1 MAVPSLR
8 AFPRQVNS
16 HDELENPLFR
26 ASTRAS
32 ITACGALVVFGCLIG
47 IAGFSIG
54 VYLSSI
60 SVLSSEISNNQII
73 ALFVVLPVII
83 ILFIRLLVY
92 SITVY
97 RHQLFTNMLDDAH
110 NEWRYWASKHLG
122 LLTHS
127 RLTQIDEE
135 KQEGVPLFSLPINK
149 DNALT
154 LNALKSL
161 SSWEKQETT
170 IQKLLV
176 PIADFYHQHSLT
188 QPITL
193 YWQAEESEANWTAL
207 IEQEATR
214 LSLALES
221 VEILPYKSLSEWLLA
236 LYENPFEPNLYAIL
250 AFQLDSMASE
260 EAASLL
266 LAPQGFYERLRAPIK
281 AKLLRPIST
290 DIESFPD
297 ALKAQCEFQLPGHQL
312 NSVWHS
318 GIADKNKSQC
328 IESYVQQDI
337 HCLLNQFYD
346 VDTFFGKCG
355 VARHST
361 ILSLVSDNHE
371 NQLIVCQENDNVLLQ
386 QIIC

>member
-1 MAVPSLR
+1 MMSWKIPSLEHPPEPPL
-8 AFPRQVNS
+8 PRVG
-16 HDELENPLFR
+16 LWLF
-26 ASTRAS
+26 
-32 ITACGALVVFGCLIG
+32 LVVLIG
-47 IAGFSIG
+47 IAGFGIG

-60 SVLSSEISNNQII
+60 TVLSSEISNNQII

-83 ILFIRLLVY
+83 ILFIRLLIY
-92 SITVY
+92 SITAY

-110 NEWRYWASKHLG
+110 NEWRYWAGKHLG

-135 KQEGVPLFSLPINK
+135 KQEGVPLSSLPINK
-149 DNALT
+149 DNILT

-161 SSWEKQETT
+161 SLWEKQETA
-170 IQKLLV
+170 IQKLLT
-176 PIADFYHQHSLT
+176 PIATFYHQHALT

-193 YWQAEESEANWTAL
+193 YWQAKESGANWTEL
-207 IEQEATR
+207 IEQEAAR
-214 LSLALES
+214 LSLPLES

-236 LYENPFEPNLYAIL
+236 LYENAFEPKLYAIL
-250 AFQLDSMASE
+250 AFQLDSTASE

-266 LAPQGFYERLRAPIK
+266 LAPQGFYESLRAPIK

-290 DIESFPD
+290 EEKSFAD
-297 ALKAQCEFQLPGHQL
+297 ALKTQCEFQLPGHQL

-318 GIADKNKSQC
+318 GITDKNKSQC

-346 VDTFFGKCG
+346 VDNFFGKGG

-361 ILSLVSDNHE
+361 ILSLVSDNPE
-371 NQLIVCQENDNVLLQ
+371 NQLIVSQEHDNLLLQ

>member
-1 MAVPSLR
+1 MISWKTPSLGHPPKPKL
-8 AFPRQVNS
+8 PR
-16 HDELENPLFR
+16 LMLWLF
-26 ASTRAS
+26 
-32 ITACGALVVFGCLIG
+32 LVVLIG
-47 IAGFSIG
+47 IAGFGIG

-60 SVLSSEISNNQII
+60 GVLSSEISNNQII
-73 ALFVVLPVII
+73 ALFVFLPVIS
-83 ILFIRLLVY
+83 ILLVRLLAY
-92 SITVY
+92 SITTY

-110 NEWRYWASKHLG
+110 QEWRYWASMHLG

-127 RLTQIDEE
+127 RLTQIGEE
-135 KQEGVPLFSLPINK
+135 KQEGVPLSSLPINK
-149 DNALT
+149 DNILT

-161 SSWEKQETT
+161 SLWEKQEIA

-176 PIADFYHQHSLT
+176 PIATFYHQHALT

-193 YWQAEESEANWTAL
+193 YWQAEDNESNWQEL

-221 VEILPYKSLSEWLLA
+221 VEALPYESFSEWLLA
-236 LYENPFEPNLYAIL
+236 LYENPFEPKLYAIL
-250 AFQLDSMASE
+250 SFQLDSTASE

-266 LAPQGFYERLRAPIK
+266 LAPQGFYERLRVPIK

-290 DIESFPD
+290 EIKSFTD
-297 ALKAQCEFQLPGHQL
+297 ALKTQCEFQLPGHQL

-318 GIADKNKSQC
+318 GITDKNKNQY
-328 IESYVQQDI
+328 IESYVQQGI

-346 VDTFFGKCG
+346 VDTFLGKCG

-371 NQLIVCQENDNVLLQ
+371 NQLIVCQENDNLLLQ